1 MNKKNKIFSVSSIF
15 TLLLCLV
22 AAVIVW
28 LFAKYNITHEAE
40 AMVNNVFHFIA

>member
-40 AMVNNVFHFIA
+40 AMVNEIYHLIA